1 AWITLVPMAWLVIV
15 TMTAGWMKLHDPNPK
30 IGFIA
35 HAYWVQGFLDAGTL
49 PPGVANAAAA
59 ARLIFND
66 RLDAGVAA
74 FFMVAVLVIL
84 AASAREWW
92 SVLSGRTPLRST
104 ETPHIIRGTTLPEP
118 SASYID

>member
-1 AWITLVPMAWLVIV
+1 
-15 TMTAGWMKLHDPNPK
+15 MKLHDPNPK

-118 SASYID
+118 SASSLD